1 MKDLWIGLDIG
12 GTKCAVILAEAA
24 GGIRILRREQFPTE
38 AERGFEPAYEK
49 LCARIEEMFR
59 AAKGLGSIRC
69 IGISCGGPLD
79 AGRGIILDPPNL
91 PGWRDIPIVQRL
103 EARFSVPAFLQNDAN
118 ACALVEWRIGAGRGS
133 KDMVFLT
140 MGTGMGAGIISS
152 GQLVCGFHDLA
163 GEVGHM
169 RLAPEGPEGYG
180 KAGSFEGF
188 ASGGGMDRV
197 ARETTLRLMAQGQPP
212 RWVTDGYAP
221 EEADVALTAA
231 YARKGDALALSLFE
245 DAGRRLGEGIALIAD
260 MINPQKVVIGSVFTR
275 CEDLL
280 RPAMEAAMRREALPE
295 VLEGLEVLPA
305 RTAERIGDYAAV
317 MVGMNALGVDPM
329 ASGEEADPRALAHYE
344 RLFERYP
351 ALEGC
356 REAVMTAYRML
367 EKCFRSGGKLLLVGN
382 GGSCADCEHIAGEL
396 MKGFYLKR
404 PLPADVK
411 ARLRAETDALLP
423 GAAERFQGGLP
434 AIALTGHPA
443 LTTAVQNDLDPLMGP
458 AQQVVAL
465 GRPGDVVLGISTSG
479 NARNVALAVKTAR
492 ALGLATLGLA
502 GGDGGRLREICDAA
516 VVVPGSSPAD
526 VQELHLPVYHAL
538 CAMIEAT
545 FFDQ

>member
-1 MKDLWIGLDIG
+1 
-12 GTKCAVILAEAA
+12 
-24 GGIRILRREQFPTE
+24 
-38 AERGFEPAYEK
+38 
-49 LCARIEEMFR
+49 
-59 AAKGLGSIRC
+59 
-69 IGISCGGPLD
+69 
-79 AGRGIILDPPNL
+79 
-91 PGWRDIPIVQRL
+91 
-103 EARFSVPAFLQNDAN
+103 
-118 ACALVEWRIGAGRGS
+118 
-133 KDMVFLT
+133 
-140 MGTGMGAGIISS
+140 
-152 GQLVCGFHDLA
+152 
-163 GEVGHM
+163 
-169 RLAPEGPEGYG
+169 
-180 KAGSFEGF
+180 
-188 ASGGGMDRV
+188 
-197 ARETTLRLMAQGQPP
+197 
-212 RWVTDGYAP
+212 
-221 EEADVALTAA
+221 
-231 YARKGDALALSLFE
+231 
-245 DAGRRLGEGIALIAD
+245 
-260 MINPQKVVIGSVFTR
+260 
-275 CEDLL
+275 
-280 RPAMEAAMRREALPE
+280 
-295 VLEGLEVLPA
+295 
-305 RTAERIGDYAAV
+305 
-317 MVGMNALGVDPM
+317 M